1 VGISLFGSETEILQT
16 TTENISMGGMFIKM
30 PPHGL
35 KLDQE
40 LVVAFSL
47 QTKQGISQHRIPVSV
62 VRSNERGAG
71 LAFSDYSVRTVHM
84 LREFLHNDP
93 LGF

>member
-1 VGISLFGSETEILQT
+1 MDISLFSSETEILQT
-16 TTENISMGGMFIKM
+16 ATENISMGGMFIKT

-35 KLDQE
+35 KVDQE
-40 LVVAFSL
+40 LVAAFSL
-47 QTKQGISQHRIPVSV
+47 QTKQGISRHRIPISV
-62 VRSNERGAG
+62 VHNNERGAG